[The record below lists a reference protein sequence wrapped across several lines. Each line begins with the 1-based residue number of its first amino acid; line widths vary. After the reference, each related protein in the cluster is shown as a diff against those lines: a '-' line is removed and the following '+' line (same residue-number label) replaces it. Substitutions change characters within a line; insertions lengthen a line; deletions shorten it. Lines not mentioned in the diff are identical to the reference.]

1 MDNESATQE
10 KKRILLIEDDEF
22 LSEILLRRLQETGF
36 EARLAKTATDGLNLL
51 KQEKIDL
58 ILLDLILPGMNGF
71 EFLKEIQ
78 NSNPKITDSPIIVLS
93 NLGQDEEIN
102 KAKQLGAKDYLVKA
116 HYTTKEII
124 EKIKE
129 FLNQQINP

>member
-1 MDNESATQE
+1 MNEEPEKTE
-10 KKRILLIEDDEF
+10 KKKILLIEDDEF
-22 LSEILLRRLQETGF
+22 LSEILARRLQEANF
-36 EARLAKTATDGLNLL
+36 EVRLAKTATDGLNVL
-51 KQEKIDL
+51 KQETIDL

-78 NSNPKITDSPIIVLS
+78 NSNPKITTSPIIVLS

-102 KAKQLGAKDYLVKA
+102 RAKQLGAKDYMIKA

-124 EKIKE
+124 EKVKGILT
-129 FLNQQINP
+129 FNV

>member
-1 MDNESATQE
+1 MKMDEQQ
-10 KKRILLIEDDEF
+10 KKKILLIEDDEF
-22 LSEILLRRLQETGF
+22 LSEILSRRLQESGF
-36 EARLAKTATDGLNLL
+36 EIRLVKTATDGLALL

-78 NSNPKITDSPIIVLS
+78 NSAPKITNSPMIVLS
-93 NLGQDEEIN
+93 NLGQEEEIN
-102 KAKQLGAKDYLVKA
+102 RAKQLGARDYLVKA

-124 EKIKE
+124 EKIRE
-129 FLNQQINP
+129 FLI

>member
-1 MDNESATQE
+1 MKMDEQQ
-10 KKRILLIEDDEF
+10 KKKILLIEDDEF
-22 LSEILLRRLQETGF
+22 LSEILSRRLQESGF
-36 EARLAKTATDGLNLL
+36 EIRLVKTATDGLALL

-78 NSNPKITDSPIIVLS
+78 NSAPKITNSPMIVLS
-93 NLGQDEEIN
+93 NLGQEEEIN
-102 KAKQLGAKDYLVKA
+102 RAKQLGASDHLVKA
-116 HYTTKEII
+116 HYTTKEIV

-129 FLNQQINP
+129 FLV

>member
-22 LSEILLRRLQETGF
+22 LSEILLRRLQESGF
-36 EARLAKTATDGLNLL
+36 EVQLAKTATDGLNLL
-51 KQEKIDL
+51 KQGKIDL

-129 FLNQQINP
+129 FLNQQINL